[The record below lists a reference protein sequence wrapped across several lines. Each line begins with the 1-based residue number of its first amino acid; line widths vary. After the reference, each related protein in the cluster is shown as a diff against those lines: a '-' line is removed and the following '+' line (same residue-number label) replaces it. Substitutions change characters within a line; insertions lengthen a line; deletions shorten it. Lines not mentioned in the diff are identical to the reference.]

1 MSQSSDRGIAVVTGG
16 ATGIGAATC
25 RALARAGFR
34 VVVHHRSSH
43 EAAEALVSELSE
55 AGRALSVPADLSTEE
70 GVELVAK
77 TVGEQPEP
85 CQVLVNNAGFTVDA
99 PLFSA
104 KLADLDSVVALNL
117 RGTWLLTKRIAR
129 QMSRKK
135 FGRIINISSVVG
147 STGNPYQSVYGM
159 TKGAIDNLTKTLAA
173 ELAPFG
179 VLVNSVAPGFID
191 TAMTRKLPD
200 AAKQSFLERIP
211 MKRMGTPDE
220 VADVVEFL
228 ATRAT
233 YITGTVIHVN
243 GGMYAG

>member
-1 MSQSSDRGIAVVTGG
+1 
-16 ATGIGAATC
+16 
-25 RALARAGFR
+25 
-34 VVVHHRSSH
+34 VHHRSSY
-43 EAAEALVSELSE
+43 EAAEALCAELP
-55 AGRALSVPADLSTEE
+55 GALSVVADLSTSE
-70 GVELVAK
+70 GVEHVAK

-85 CQVLVNNAGFTVDA
+85 CAVLVNNAGFAIDA

-104 KLADLDSVVALNL
+104 KLEDLDQVFALNV

-135 FGRIINISSVVG
+135 NGRIINVSSVVG
-147 STGNPYQSVYGM
+147 STGNAYQSVYGM
-159 TKGAIDNLTKTLAA
+159 TKAAIDNLTKTLAV

-200 AAKQSFLERIP
+200 AAKAAFLDRIP
-211 MKRMGTPDE
+211 MKRAGTPDE

-228 ATRAT
+228 ATRGG
-233 YITGTVIHVN
+233 YVTGTVIHVN
-243 GGMYAG
+243 GGMYGG

>member
-1 MSQSSDRGIAVVTGG
+1 MTEIENRGIAVVTGG

-43 EAAEALVSELSE
+43 GAAESLVAEL
-55 AGRALSVPADLSTEE
+55 GRALAVPADLSTEE
-70 GVELVAK
+70 GVEILAK

-104 KLADLDSVVALNL
+104 KLADLDAIVALNL
-117 RGTWLLTKRIAR
+117 RGTWLLTKRISR

-135 FGRIINISSVVG
+135 HGRIINVSSVVG
-147 STGNPYQSVYGM
+147 STGNAYQSVYGM
-159 TKGAIDNLTKTLAA
+159 TKAAIDNLTKTLAI

-179 VLVNSVAPGFID
+179 VLVNSVSPGFID
-191 TAMTRKLPD
+191 TAMTQKLPE
-200 AAKQSFLERIP
+200 AAKQAFLDRIP
-211 MKRMGTPDE
+211 LKRMGTPQE

-228 ATRAT
+228 ATRGS
-233 YITGTVIHVN
+233 YVTGTVIHVN